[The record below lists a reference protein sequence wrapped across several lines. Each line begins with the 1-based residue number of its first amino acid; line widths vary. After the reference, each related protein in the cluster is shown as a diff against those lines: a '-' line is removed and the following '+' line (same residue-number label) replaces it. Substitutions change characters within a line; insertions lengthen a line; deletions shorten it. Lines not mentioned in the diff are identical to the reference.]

1 MGYLGQQ
8 PTIGAYHVLDS
19 ITLSNGQ
26 SAYTMQLDG
35 VNFSPQSV
43 NHMLVIINGVPQPA
57 SAYSINGHILTLS
70 SAATTGDVLNEIRV
84 FGDVLN
90 IGTPS
95 DATVTNAK
103 TNFVSTSSAAGLQIK
118 GDGTTD
124 GTLQLNCSQNSHGV
138 KIASPNHA
146 SAQSY
151 TLTLPST
158 APSADKALI
167 TDGSGNLSFDG
178 YTAKAWVNFNGTGT
192 VAIRASQNVSSITDN
207 GTGNYT
213 VNFTTAFSDTNYV
226 INPSTANVSSPGI
239 AIVQARTTT
248 DFQVRTY
255 LGGSGYI
262 LYQFGDKDEIEA
274 TVFR

>member
-1 MGYLGQQ
+1 MAYIGQQ

-57 SAYSINGHILTLS
+57 SAYSINGHTLTLS

-192 VAIRASQNVSSITDN
+192 VAIRASQNVSSITDVSS
-207 GTGNYT
+207 GVYT
-213 VNFTTAFSDTNYV
+213 VNLTSAMADANGVVSVEASKGTISGDIVDYEEAYINSASTIQCSTYNGGFTDVA
-226 INPSTANVSSPGI
+226 
-239 AIVQARTTT
+239 
-248 DFQVRTY
+248 
-255 LGGSGYI
+255 YI
-262 LYQFGDKDEIEA
+262 MVVL
-274 TVFR
+274 FR

>member
-1 MGYLGQQ
+1 MAYIGQQ

-57 SAYSINGHILTLS
+57 SAYSINGHTLTLS

-84 FGDVLN
+84 FVDVLN

-207 GTGNYT
+207 SSGYYT
-213 VNFTTAFSDTNYV
+213 VNLTSAMADANGAAFVNSSKGTPNGDMVDHEECYINSASTIQVTSYNGGFQDAAYIYV
-226 INPSTANVSSPGI
+226 G
-239 AIVQARTTT
+239 
-248 DFQVRTY
+248 
-255 LGGSGYI
+255 L
-262 LYQFGDKDEIEA
+262 
-274 TVFR
+274 FR

>member
-1 MGYLGQQ
+1 MPYIGKL

-35 VNFSPQSV
+35 ANFSPQSV

-57 SAYSINGHILTLS
+57 SAYSINGHTLTLS

-138 KIASPNHA
+138 KIKSPAHSAS
-146 SAQSY
+146 QSY

-226 INPSTANVSSPGI
+226 INPSTANVSSPGT